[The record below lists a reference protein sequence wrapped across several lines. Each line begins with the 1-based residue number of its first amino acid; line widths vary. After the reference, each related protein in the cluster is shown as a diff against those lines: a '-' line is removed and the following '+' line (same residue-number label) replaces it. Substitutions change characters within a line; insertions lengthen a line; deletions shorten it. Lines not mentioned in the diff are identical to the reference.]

1 MNQVHTLGYR
11 LRRINEDELV
21 MRVLILANI
30 GLGLYKFRRE
40 LLEEL
45 VKENEVYFCIPE
57 DEFVEPIKAIGCQF
71 IPCPLMNRHG
81 TNPIQ
86 ELKLI
91 SFYKKVLQDIKPNI
105 VFTYTIKCNAYGGM
119 ACASLGV
126 PYVAN
131 VTGLG
136 TAIENGGLMQKIS
149 LMLYKIGL
157 RNAQKVFF
165 QNTENRDFMIS
176 HHVVKGAHDML
187 PGSGV
192 NLNQYEVFPYPD
204 GETVNFGFIA
214 RVMKEKGIDQYI
226 DAAKEIRKRHP
237 KTRFHICGFCEQ
249 DYEGLLKELTDNG
262 TVIYHGLVSDMKPI
276 YQMVSCTVHPT
287 YYPEGLSNV
296 LLESA
301 ASGRPIITTDRSG
314 CREVVEDG
322 VNGYVVKQQ
331 DSQDLIDKIEKFLSL
346 SVDERKAMG
355 LAGRAKVEREFNREI
370 VIQKYVEEMRLAR

>member
-1 MNQVHTLGYR
+1 
-11 LRRINEDELV
+11 

-45 VKENEVYFCIPE
+45 VKENEVFFCIPN
-57 DEFVEPIKAIGCQF
+57 DEYVNQIMKLGCQF
-71 IPCPLMNRHG
+71 INNPLLDRHG
-81 TNPIQ
+81 TNPFK

-91 SFYKKVLQDIKPNI
+91 RFYKKILLKIKPDI
-105 VFTYTIKCNAYGGM
+105 VFTYTIKPNAYGGM

-136 TAIENGGLMQKIS
+136 TSIENGGLMQKVS
-149 LMLYKIGL
+149 LSLYKLGL
-157 RNAQKVFF
+157 RKAQKVFF

-176 HHVVKGAHDML
+176 HGVVKGAYDML

-192 NLNQYEVFPYPD
+192 NLNQYELFPYPD
-204 GETVNFGFIA
+204 GDTIEFAFIA
-214 RVMKEKGIDQYI
+214 RVMKEKGIDQYL
-226 DAAKEIRKRHP
+226 AAANEIREKYP
-237 KTRFHICGFCEQ
+237 ETRFHICGFCEQ
-249 DYEGLLKELTDNG
+249 DYERKLKELNDNG
-262 TVIYHGLVSDMKPI
+262 IIIYHGLVSDMTEI
-276 YQMVSCTVHPT
+276 YKKISCTVHPT

-322 VNGYVVKQQ
+322 INGFVVNQR
-331 DSQDLIDKIEKFLSL
+331 DSNDLIEKIEKFLSL
-346 SVDERKAMG
+346 NRDERKAMG
-355 LAGRAKVEREFNREI
+355 LAGRMKVEREFDRKI
-370 VIQKYVEEMRLAR
+370 VIRKYIEEVENVRKM

>member
-1 MNQVHTLGYR
+1 
-11 LRRINEDELV
+11 

-30 GLGLYKFRRE
+30 DMGLYKFRRE

-45 VKENEVYFCIPE
+45 VKENDVYFCVP
-57 DEFVEPIKAIGCQF
+57 DGEFVESIKEIGCKF
-71 IPCPLMNRHG
+71 VPCTLMNRHG

-91 SFYKKVLQDIKPNI
+91 SFYKKVLREIKPDI

-149 LMLYKIGL
+149 LTLYKMGL
-157 RNAQKVFF
+157 RKAQKVFF
-165 QNTENRDFMIS
+165 QNTENRDFMVS
-176 HHVVKGAHDML
+176 RGVVKGAYDML

-204 GETVNFGFIA
+204 GETVDFVFIA
-214 RVMKEKGIDQYI
+214 RVMKEKGIDQYL

-237 KTRFHICGFCEQ
+237 EARFHICGFCEPEYDGRLQ
-249 DYEGLLKELTDNG
+249 EEADKG
-262 TVIYHGLVSDMKPI
+262 TVIYHGLVADMKPI
-276 YQMVSCTVHPT
+276 YQMISCTVHPT

-331 DSQDLIDKIEKFLSL
+331 DSKDLIEKIEKFLSL
-346 SVDERKAMG
+346 SVEERKTMG
-355 LAGRAKVEREFNREI
+355 MAGRSKVEREFDRMI
-370 VIQKYVEEMRLAR
+370 VIKKYMSELGRVKE

>member
-1 MNQVHTLGYR
+1 
-11 LRRINEDELV
+11 

-30 GLGLYKFRRE
+30 DMGLYKFRRE

-45 VKENEVYFCIPE
+45 VKENEVYFCVP
-57 DEFVEPIKAIGCQF
+57 DGEFVESIKEIGCKF
-71 IPCPLMNRHG
+71 VPCTLMNRHG

-91 SFYKKVLQDIKPNI
+91 SFYKKTMREIKPDI

-119 ACASLGV
+119 ACASLSV

-149 LMLYKIGL
+149 LTLYKMGL
-157 RNAQKVFF
+157 RKAQKVFF
-165 QNTENRDFMIS
+165 QNTENRDFMVS
-176 HHVVKGAHDML
+176 RGLVKGAYDML

-204 GETVNFGFIA
+204 GETVDFVFIA
-214 RVMKEKGIDQYI
+214 RVMKEKGIDQYL
-226 DAAKEIRKRHP
+226 DAAKEIRKHHP
-237 KTRFHICGFCEQ
+237 ETRFHICGFCEPEYDGRLQ
-249 DYEGLLKELTDNG
+249 EEADKGM
-262 TVIYHGLVSDMKPI
+262 VIYHGLVADMKPI
-276 YQMVSCTVHPT
+276 YQMISCTVHPT

-331 DSQDLIDKIEKFLSL
+331 DSQDLIEKIEKFLSL
-346 SVDERKAMG
+346 RVDERKAMG
-355 LAGRAKVEREFNREI
+355 LAGRAKVEREFDRQI
-370 VIQKYVEEMRLAR
+370 VIRKYLDEVKSVRKK